1 MKCYYDFHIH
11 TALSPCGDD
20 DMTPNNIV
28 NMAVLKG
35 LDAIAITDHN
45 SAKNVPACIECAKDK
60 PLVVIPGMEIETA
73 EEIHMLALFD
83 NADAL
88 MRLDK
93 IVSENLP
100 DIKNREDIFGEQIIY
115 DSNDNPIGREE
126 NMLVTAT
133 ALDIAAAAGIVR
145 QLGGVAIPAHIDK
158 SSYSIV
164 SNLGFIPDGQEYS
177 AVEVKD
183 PLKID
188 KLSENN
194 KLDKYL
200 IIHNSDAHYLWDIH
214 EKEFFVDVDNISELD
229 IINKLKCRLHK
240 NIV

>member
-126 NMLVTAT
+126 NMLVTAI
-133 ALDIAAAAGIVR
+133 ALDIAAASGIVR

-158 SSYSIV
+158 SSYSII

-188 KLSENN
+188 KLSESN